1 MSYDDALTSHV
12 ATNFSRKKEIANKF
26 NLNLNMVAIPL
37 KMVFNFYNTFTTS
50 REREIGSP
58 SMNGYN
64 DYLKNLGNFS

>member
-1 MSYDDALTSHV
+1 
-12 ATNFSRKKEIANKF
+12 
-26 NLNLNMVAIPL
+26 MVAIPL